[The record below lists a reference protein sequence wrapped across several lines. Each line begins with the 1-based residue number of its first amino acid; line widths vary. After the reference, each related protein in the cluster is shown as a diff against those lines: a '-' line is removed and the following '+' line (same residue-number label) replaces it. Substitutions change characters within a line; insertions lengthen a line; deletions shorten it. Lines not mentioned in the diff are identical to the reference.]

1 MNKLE
6 KMNKDQLLEKVNL
19 LKSEISDMKKNKEI
33 NQIIADNTSDNIAIT
48 SFDLK
53 AKYLYVSPS
62 VKQSL
67 GYEPEEMVGKSFFD
81 FIHPDDKKVLLPIL
95 KKYISQIV
103 KKVFRIDDPNLTET
117 LEFRFRNKAGDWRF
131 IQSTINFVG
140 KNILAVA
147 RDITDSKE
155 LEDEIRFSEANLKMV
170 LNAMDDMVFVLDEY
184 NCIRSFYASDKQL
197 YLKPKDFIGKTHSD
211 VMPAHVNELFKVAQ
225 QDVKMGKTATY
236 QYQLKMLEGILW
248 YAVNLSPI
256 MKDGVY
262 DGLVAVVRDITKLKQ
277 SEEKYIELFENINS
291 GVAVYEV
298 KNNGKDFIFSS
309 FNKAGEKIENINR
322 DKLIGKSVLD
332 VFPGIINFGLFEV
345 FQRVWKTG
353 NPENYPVSFYEDGRI
368 SGWRDNYIYKLKTGE
383 IVSVYED
390 VTNLKQ
396 AEQKLKENANLL
408 AESEKIAHIGSWELN
423 LKTNRLIWSDEVY
436 RIFGLEPKEFDAT
449 YEAFLSHVH
458 PDDRTKA
465 DQAYT
470 SSLKQ
475 GDDGY
480 EIEHRVIRDHSYEIR
495 YVKEKCLHYKNKEG
509 TIVRSIGMIEDITE
523 RKNAEKALHDSEL
536 KFRQLADYTYDWE
549 YWIDPKGNYIYL
561 SPSCERITG
570 YSAEEF
576 TINPDLLVKIV
587 RSDFKE
593 IVQQHYLEENNKDEQ
608 VFSFEF
614 PIITKKG
621 EEKWIEHNCRPVFD
635 DKGEFVGRRG
645 NNRDITEN
653 KIIVEALK
661 ESEYNLR
668 TLFNS
673 MNDIVFEMDYD
684 GRYVFI
690 APTSPEL
697 MFKTTEET
705 VGKTLHDIFP
715 KEEADIF
722 LNFIRQS
729 IDDNKTKNIEYP
741 LFLNDQTY
749 WFEGTATP
757 KTKNTVL
764 YIARDI
770 TSRKL
775 AEQESVVAKE
785 KLEVSEKKFRELF
798 EKSGDAIF
806 ILENGVFVDCN
817 HATVEMFK
825 YNKKEDILKIHPSD
839 LSPEIQTDGKNSFD
853 KANEMMESTIKN
865 GTHRFEWDY
874 KKSDGKVFPAEVLL
888 TAISNEPEKIIIHA
902 VVRDISKNKNAQQA
916 LIIAKENVEASEKKF
931 RELYEKSGD
940 AILIIE
946 NRKFIDCNNAAVD
959 LLNYNNKTEF
969 LNVHP
974 SKLSPAKQP
983 DGRKSKEKADEMMAI
998 AIKNGTNRFEWDHL
1012 KSNGDVIPVEVL
1024 LTAISNEPDNEV
1036 IHVVLR
1042 DITERKKAE
1051 NEIRSGK
1058 DYLEQLTN
1066 SMWDTVFSVKMPERV
1081 IEWANDSYKL
1091 LGYEPD
1097 EFVGHDTAFLYANK
1111 TEFQK
1116 FGEKIK
1122 IAIDDEKDVLHATQL
1137 LKRKNGEVFLAEI
1150 TLTFHKENN
1159 EVVRITS
1166 IVRDITERI
1175 QMEEAIISAKELA
1188 EEGERKFKAFT
1199 NQAMEGI
1206 TVADMEGNYV
1216 FINPAFCN
1224 MSGYTEKELLKLTVF
1239 DMKAKDQ
1246 PQSSFY
1252 DSKGEL
1258 EGVPIRVNLQR
1269 KDGTEYLTEIV
1280 GKNIEIDNQKFVL
1293 GTVRDITESV
1303 EAENALKNSEH
1314 LLSESQ
1320 KVARIGSYILDI
1332 SKGAWE
1338 SSVVLDDLFGID
1350 KDFNKDFE
1358 GWVKIVSP
1366 EDQSMMQDYFAT
1378 NILKNHERFNKEYRI
1393 KKINDKKVL
1402 WVHGLGKLEFDG
1414 DGNPIKMIGTI
1425 QDITE
1430 RKQAEE
1436 NLNDINEKLAAQN
1449 EEYQALNEELT
1460 ETVEHVQSINTELAK
1475 AKDRAEESDRLKSAF
1490 LANMSHEIRT
1500 PMNGILGFASLLKI
1514 PNLTG
1519 DQLKK
1524 YVSIIEKSGERML
1537 NIINDLI
1544 NISKIEAGQMEVSIS
1559 PCNINDQMEYL
1570 YTFFKPEAEREGLDL
1585 SFRNT
1590 LTSTE
1595 AVINTDGEKFYAI
1608 LTNLIKNAIKYS
1620 NEGSINFGYTKK
1632 GKNLEFFVKD
1642 TGIGIAKDRQEAIF
1656 ERFVQADIEDTRV
1669 FEGAGLG
1676 LSITKAYVKM
1686 LDGELWLE
1694 SELGQGSQ
1702 FYFTIPYNPEKKVK
1716 PSSQFNIDKKT
1727 FVSLKKLKVLIAE
1740 DEEFSDTYLTIVLKN
1755 ICSEILHAKTGRKS
1769 VELCKEN
1776 TDLDLILMDI
1786 KMPDMDGYEATKE
1799 IRKFNKD
1806 IVIIAQTAYALEG
1819 DFEKALLVGCNDYI
1833 SKPIDQNEL
1842 LEKIRKHIE
1851 K

>member
-19 LKSEISDMKKNKEI
+19 LKSEISDLKKNKEI
-33 NQIIADNTSDNIAIT
+33 NQLIADNTSDNIAIT

-62 VKQSL
+62 IKQSL
-67 GYEPEEMVGKSFFD
+67 GYEPDEMVGKSFFD

-103 KKVFRIDDPNLTET
+103 RKVFRIDDPNLNET
-117 LEFRFRNKAGDWRF
+117 FEFRFRNKAGDWRF
-131 IQSTINFVG
+131 MQSTMNFVG
-140 KNILAVA
+140 KNILAVT
-147 RDITDSKE
+147 RDITDNKKM
-155 LEDEIRFSEANLKMV
+155 EDELLLSEALLIESQHLAKIGSFTWVIESGYVTWSDGMYELLKYDKNESLNLTK
-170 LNAMDDMVFVLDEY
+170 
-184 NCIRSFYASDKQL
+184 
-197 YLKPKDFIGKTHSD
+197 
-211 VMPAHVNELFKVAQ
+211 VNEAIYHPDDLERVTKWLTDCISSGNKKMTPNEYRLICKNG
-225 QDVKMGKTATY
+225 DVIDVHTEGNISYENGKAKT
-236 QYQLKMLEGILW
+236 
-248 YAVNLSPI
+248 
-256 MKDGVY
+256 VY
-262 DGLVAVVRDITKLKQ
+262 GMCQDITEHKK
-277 SEEKYIELFENINS
+277 SEEK
-291 GVAVYEV
+291 
-298 KNNGKDFIFSS
+298 
-309 FNKAGEKIENINR
+309 
-322 DKLIGKSVLD
+322 
-332 VFPGIINFGLFEV
+332 
-345 FQRVWKTG
+345 
-353 NPENYPVSFYEDGRI
+353 
-368 SGWRDNYIYKLKTGE
+368 
-383 IVSVYED
+383 
-390 VTNLKQ
+390 
-396 AEQKLKENANLL
+396 
-408 AESEKIAHIGSWELN
+408 
-423 LKTNRLIWSDEVY
+423 
-436 RIFGLEPKEFDAT
+436 
-449 YEAFLSHVH
+449 
-458 PDDRTKA
+458 
-465 DQAYT
+465 
-470 SSLKQ
+470 
-475 GDDGY
+475 
-480 EIEHRVIRDHSYEIR
+480 IR
-495 YVKEKCLHYKNKEG
+495 K
-509 TIVRSIGMIEDITE
+509 
-523 RKNAEKALHDSEL
+523 SEL
-536 KFRQLADYTYDWE
+536 KFRQLADYTYNWD

-561 SPSCERITG
+561 SPSCKRITG

-635 DKGEFVGRRG
+635 DKGEYVGRRG

-653 KIIVEALK
+653 KLIAEALR
-661 ESEYNLR
+661 E
-668 TLFNS
+668 
-673 MNDIVFEMDYD
+673 
-684 GRYVFI
+684 
-690 APTSPEL
+690 
-697 MFKTTEET
+697 
-705 VGKTLHDIFP
+705 
-715 KEEADIF
+715 
-722 LNFIRQS
+722 
-729 IDDNKTKNIEYP
+729 
-741 LFLNDQTY
+741 
-749 WFEGTATP
+749 
-757 KTKNTVL
+757 
-764 YIARDI
+764 
-770 TSRKL
+770 
-775 AEQESVVAKE
+775 
-785 KLEVSEKKFRELF
+785 SEKKFRELF

-806 ILENGVFVDCN
+806 ILENGVFADCN

-825 YNKKEDILKIHPSD
+825 YNKKEDILNIHPSD

-865 GTHRFEWDY
+865 GTHRFEWDH

-916 LIIAKENVEASEKKF
+916 LIIAKENVEVSEKKF

-946 NRKFIDCNNAAVD
+946 NRKFVDCNDATVK
-959 LLNYNNKTEF
+959 LLNYSDKDEF

-974 SKLSPAKQP
+974 SKLSPANQP
-983 DGRKSKEKADEMMAI
+983 DGRKSDEKADEMMAI
-998 AIKNGTNRFEWDHL
+998 AIENGTNRFEWDHL
-1012 KSNGDVIPVEVL
+1012 KSNGDVFPVEVL

-1036 IHVVLR
+1036 IHVVWR

-1051 NEIRSGK
+1051 QEIQSGK
-1058 DYLEQLTN
+1058 EYLEQLTN
-1066 SMWDTVFSVKMPERV
+1066 SMWDTVFSVKLPERV

-1116 FGEKIK
+1116 LGKKME
-1122 IAIDDEKDVLHATQL
+1122 IAIAEEKDVLHASQL
-1137 LKRKNGEVFLAEI
+1137 LKRKNGEIFPAEI
-1150 TLTFHKENN
+1150 TLTFHKDKN

-1206 TVADMEGNYV
+1206 TVADLEGNYV

-1252 DSKGEL
+1252 DSKGKL
-1258 EGVPIRVNLQR
+1258 EGVSIRVNLQR

-1320 KVARIGSYILDI
+1320 KVARIGSYVLDI

-1350 KDFNKDFE
+1350 KDFNKDFK

-1570 YTFFKPEAEREGLDL
+1570 YTFFKPEAEREGLDI

-1716 PSSQFNIDKKT
+1716 PSSQFNIDMKT

-1740 DEEFSDTYLTIVLKN
+1740 DEEFSDTYLTIVLKD

>member
-19 LKSEISDMKKNKEI
+19 LKSEISDLKKNKEI
-33 NQIIADNTSDNIAIT
+33 NQLIADNTSDNIAIT

-62 VKQSL
+62 IKQSL
-67 GYEPEEMVGKSFFD
+67 GYEPDEMVGKSFFD

-103 KKVFRIDDPNLTET
+103 KKVFRIDDPNLNET
-117 LEFRFRNKAGDWRF
+117 FEFRFRNKAGDWRF
-131 IQSTINFVG
+131 MQSTMNFVG
-140 KNILAVA
+140 KNILAVT
-147 RDITDSKE
+147 RDITDNKKM
-155 LEDEIRFSEANLKMV
+155 EDELLLSEALLIESQHLAKIGSFTWVIESGYVTWSDGMYELLKYDKNESLNLTK
-170 LNAMDDMVFVLDEY
+170 
-184 NCIRSFYASDKQL
+184 
-197 YLKPKDFIGKTHSD
+197 
-211 VMPAHVNELFKVAQ
+211 VNEAIYHPDDLERVTKWLTDCISSGNKKMTPNEYRLICKNG
-225 QDVKMGKTATY
+225 DVIDVHTEGNISYENGKAKT
-236 QYQLKMLEGILW
+236 
-248 YAVNLSPI
+248 
-256 MKDGVY
+256 VY
-262 DGLVAVVRDITKLKQ
+262 GMCQDITEHKK
-277 SEEKYIELFENINS
+277 SEEK
-291 GVAVYEV
+291 
-298 KNNGKDFIFSS
+298 
-309 FNKAGEKIENINR
+309 
-322 DKLIGKSVLD
+322 
-332 VFPGIINFGLFEV
+332 
-345 FQRVWKTG
+345 
-353 NPENYPVSFYEDGRI
+353 
-368 SGWRDNYIYKLKTGE
+368 
-383 IVSVYED
+383 
-390 VTNLKQ
+390 
-396 AEQKLKENANLL
+396 
-408 AESEKIAHIGSWELN
+408 
-423 LKTNRLIWSDEVY
+423 
-436 RIFGLEPKEFDAT
+436 
-449 YEAFLSHVH
+449 
-458 PDDRTKA
+458 
-465 DQAYT
+465 
-470 SSLKQ
+470 
-475 GDDGY
+475 
-480 EIEHRVIRDHSYEIR
+480 IR
-495 YVKEKCLHYKNKEG
+495 K
-509 TIVRSIGMIEDITE
+509 
-523 RKNAEKALHDSEL
+523 SEL
-536 KFRQLADYTYDWE
+536 KFRQLADYTYNWD

-561 SPSCERITG
+561 SPSCKRITG

-635 DKGEFVGRRG
+635 DKGEYVGRRG
-645 NNRDITEN
+645 NNRDITEV
-653 KIIVEALK
+653 KLTTEALK
-661 ESEYNLR
+661 ESER
-668 TLFNS
+668 
-673 MNDIVFEMDYD
+673 
-684 GRYVFI
+684 
-690 APTSPEL
+690 
-697 MFKTTEET
+697 
-705 VGKTLHDIFP
+705 
-715 KEEADIF
+715 
-722 LNFIRQS
+722 
-729 IDDNKTKNIEYP
+729 
-741 LFLNDQTY
+741 
-749 WFEGTATP
+749 
-757 KTKNTVL
+757 
-764 YIARDI
+764 
-770 TSRKL
+770 
-775 AEQESVVAKE
+775 
-785 KLEVSEKKFRELF
+785 KFRELF
-798 EKSGDAIF
+798 
-806 ILENGVFVDCN
+806 
-817 HATVEMFK
+817 
-825 YNKKEDILKIHPSD
+825 
-839 LSPEIQTDGKNSFD
+839 
-853 KANEMMESTIKN
+853 
-865 GTHRFEWDY
+865 
-874 KKSDGKVFPAEVLL
+874 
-888 TAISNEPEKIIIHA
+888 
-902 VVRDISKNKNAQQA
+902 
-916 LIIAKENVEASEKKF
+916 
-931 RELYEKSGD
+931 EKSGD

-946 NRKFIDCNNAAVD
+946 NRKFVDCNDATVK
-959 LLNYNNKTEF
+959 LLNYSDKDEF

-974 SKLSPAKQP
+974 SKLSPANQP
-983 DGRKSKEKADEMMAI
+983 DGRKSDEKADEMMAI
-998 AIKNGTNRFEWDHL
+998 AIENGTNRFEWDHL
-1012 KSNGDVIPVEVL
+1012 KSNGDVFPVEVL

-1036 IHVVLR
+1036 IHVVWR

-1051 NEIRSGK
+1051 QEIQSGK
-1058 DYLEQLTN
+1058 EYLEQLTN
-1066 SMWDTVFSVKMPERV
+1066 SMWDTVFSVKLPERV

-1116 FGEKIK
+1116 LGKKME
-1122 IAIDDEKDVLHATQL
+1122 IAIAEEKDVLHASQL
-1137 LKRKNGEVFLAEI
+1137 LKRKNGEIFPADI
-1150 TLTFHKENN
+1150 TLTFHKDKN

-1199 NQAMEGI
+1199 NQATEGI

-1216 FINPAFCN
+1216 FVNPAFCN

-1252 DSKGEL
+1252 DSKEKL
-1258 EGVPIRVNLQR
+1258 EGVSIRVNLQR

-1280 GKNIEIDNQKFVL
+1280 GKNIEIDNQKLVL
-1293 GTVRDITESV
+1293 GTIRDITEQV
-1303 EAENALKNSEH
+1303 EAEQALMNSEY

-1332 SKGAWE
+1332 SKGVWE
-1338 SSVVLDDLFGID
+1338 SSYVLDELFGID
-1350 KDFNKDFE
+1350 KEFRKVVSEWLN
-1358 GWVKIVSP
+1358 IVSP
-1366 EDQSMMQDYFAT
+1366 DDKAMMKDYFEI
-1378 NILKNHERFNKEYRI
+1378 NVLKNHESFNKEYRI
-1393 KKINDKKVL
+1393 KRINNKQVL
-1402 WVHGLGKLEFDG
+1402 WVHGIGELEYDVK
-1414 DGNPIKMIGTI
+1414 GNPIKMIGTI

-1570 YTFFKPEAEREGLDL
+1570 YTFFKPEAEREGLDI

-1716 PSSQFNIDKKT
+1716 PSSQFNIDMKT

-1740 DEEFSDTYLTIVLKN
+1740 DEEFSDTYLTIVLKD